1 MYNNNDNDNWNV
13 KVYGAVIM
21 MTAIAR
27 IQSVHLMNADS
38 VPDDQQGKPTS
49 LGYIVDIHHHHL
61 LLLLFNQKRW
71 WYSFTVA

>member
-1 MYNNNDNDNWNV
+1 
-13 KVYGAVIM
+13 M

-61 LLLLFNQKRW
+61 LLLLFNQKR
-71 WYSFTVA
+71 